1 MVNPY
6 LVGAP
11 AAGAGALLVV
21 KSIFKNKENNVKKGE
36 KEQRR
41 GTVTDDEA
49 SFACERVCASDRLL
63 KRMGGLAKVI
73 NQCAQNSSLSLSL
86 ARAARGENLLPFSS
100 SVFFR
105 ALYRRMERDHR
116 MECGRSFDA
125 IPRLNEN
132 ESESNERAC
141 RSVSPIFESFGF
153 STKTSEQ
160 TNKNKT
166 LSLSLTFLFS
176 LPLSRS
182 RCTT

>member
-63 KRMGGLAKVI
+63 KRMGGLAKV
-73 NQCAQNSSLSLSL
+73 NNNAHKTPLSLS
-86 ARAARGENLLPFSS
+86 RAIPFSS
-100 SVFFR
+100 SLLFC
-105 ALYRRMERDHR
+105 ALRIHPLPTDGERSSNG
-116 MECGRSFDA
+116 MRSIVRCD
-125 IPRLNEN
+125 P
-132 ESESNERAC
+132 S
-141 RSVSPIFESFGF
+141 FE
-153 STKTSEQ
+153 
-160 TNKNKT
+160 
-166 LSLSLTFLFS
+166 
-176 LPLSRS
+176 
-182 RCTT
+182 

>member
-21 KSIFKNKENNVKKGE
+21 KSIFKNKESNVKKGE

-73 NQCAQNSSLSLSL
+73 NTTHKTPLSLSL
-86 ARAARGENLLPFSS
+86 ARRKSS
-100 SVFFR
+100 SFFFF
-105 ALYRRMERDHR
+105 
-116 MECGRSFDA
+116 C
-125 IPRLNEN
+125 
-132 ESESNERAC
+132 
-141 RSVSPIFESFGF
+141 V
-153 STKTSEQ
+153 
-160 TNKNKT
+160 
-166 LSLSLTFLFS
+166 
-176 LPLSRS
+176 LSRVMHS
-182 RCTT
+182 SSTDGWREIIEWNTVDRSMRSLV

>member
-86 ARAARGENLLPFSS
+86 ARRARRKSS
-100 SVFFR
+100 SFFFF
-105 ALYRRMERDHR
+105 
-116 MECGRSFDA
+116 C
-125 IPRLNEN
+125 
-132 ESESNERAC
+132 
-141 RSVSPIFESFGF
+141 V
-153 STKTSEQ
+153 
-160 TNKNKT
+160 
-166 LSLSLTFLFS
+166 
-176 LPLSRS
+176 LSRVIPTDGERS
-182 RCTT
+182 SNGMRSIVRCDPSFE

>member
-63 KRMGGLAKVI
+63 KRMGGLAKV
-73 NQCAQNSSLSLSL
+73 NNNTHKTPLSLSL
-86 ARAARGENLLPFSS
+86 ARGENLLPFSS
-100 SVFFR
+100 SLLFC
-105 ALYRRMERDHR
+105 ALRIHPLPTDGERSSNG
-116 MECGRSFDA
+116 MRSIVRCD
-125 IPRLNEN
+125 P
-132 ESESNERAC
+132 S
-141 RSVSPIFESFGF
+141 FE
-153 STKTSEQ
+153 
-160 TNKNKT
+160 
-166 LSLSLTFLFS
+166 
-176 LPLSRS
+176 
-182 RCTT
+182 

>member
-63 KRMGGLAKVI
+63 KRMGGLAKV
-73 NQCAQNSSLSLSL
+73 NNNTHKTPLSLS
-86 ARAARGENLLPFSS
+86 RVTHSS
-100 SVFFR
+100 SPDGWREIIEWNAV
-105 ALYRRMERDHR
+105 
-116 MECGRSFDA
+116 DA
-125 IPRLNEN
+125 IPRLNE
-132 ESESNERAC
+132 
-141 RSVSPIFESFGF
+141 
-153 STKTSEQ
+153 SEQ
-160 TNKNKT
+160 RTGVG
-166 LSLSLTFLFS
+166 F
-176 LPLSRS
+176 P
-182 RCTT
+182 TTRERNF

>member
-73 NQCAQNSSLSLSL
+73 NYYAQNSSLSL
-86 ARAARGENLLPFSS
+86 
-100 SVFFR
+100 FR
-105 ALYRRMERDHR
+105 A
-116 MECGRSFDA
+116 
-125 IPRLNEN
+125 PRAEK
-132 ESESNERAC
+132 
-141 RSVSPIFESFGF
+141 IF
-153 STKTSEQ
+153 
-160 TNKNKT
+160 
-166 LSLSLTFLFS
+166 FLFLLLLLCS
-176 LPLSRS
+176 FARYTDGWREIIEWNAVDRS
-182 RCTT
+182 MRCLV

>member
-73 NQCAQNSSLSLSL
+73 NQCAQNSSLSLSR
-86 ARAARGENLLPFSS
+86 ARRARRKSS
-100 SVFFR
+100 SFFFF
-105 ALYRRMERDHR
+105 
-116 MECGRSFDA
+116 C
-125 IPRLNEN
+125 
-132 ESESNERAC
+132 
-141 RSVSPIFESFGF
+141 V
-153 STKTSEQ
+153 
-160 TNKNKT
+160 
-166 LSLSLTFLFS
+166 
-176 LPLSRS
+176 LSRVIPTDGERS
-182 RCTT
+182 SNGMRSIVRCDPSFE

>member
-21 KSIFKNKENNVKKGE
+21 KSIFKNKESNVKKGE

-73 NQCAQNSSLSLSL
+73 NYYAQNSSLSL
-86 ARAARGENLLPFSS
+86 
-100 SVFFR
+100 FR
-105 ALYRRMERDHR
+105 A
-116 MECGRSFDA
+116 
-125 IPRLNEN
+125 PRAEK
-132 ESESNERAC
+132 
-141 RSVSPIFESFGF
+141 IF
-153 STKTSEQ
+153 
-160 TNKNKT
+160 
-166 LSLSLTFLFS
+166 FLFLLLLLCSFARYTDGWRESIEWNAVDRSMRS
-176 LPLSRS
+176 LV
-182 RCTT
+182 

>member
-63 KRMGGLAKVI
+63 KRMGGLAKV
-73 NQCAQNSSLSLSL
+73 NNNTHKTPLSLSRAEKIFFL
-86 ARAARGENLLPFSS
+86 FLLLCSFARYAFILS
-100 SVFFR
+100 
-105 ALYRRMERDHR
+105 RRMERDHR
-116 MECGRSFDA
+116 MECGRCDPSF
-125 IPRLNEN
+125 E
-132 ESESNERAC
+132 
-141 RSVSPIFESFGF
+141 
-153 STKTSEQ
+153 
-160 TNKNKT
+160 
-166 LSLSLTFLFS
+166 
-176 LPLSRS
+176 
-182 RCTT
+182 

>member
-63 KRMGGLAKVI
+63 KRMGGLAKV
-73 NQCAQNSSLSLSL
+73 NNNTHKTPLSLSR
-86 ARAARGENLLPFSS
+86 ARFLFLLLCSFARYAFILS
-100 SVFFR
+100 
-105 ALYRRMERDHR
+105 RRMERDHR
-116 MECGRSFDA
+116 MECGRCDPSF
-125 IPRLNEN
+125 E
-132 ESESNERAC
+132 
-141 RSVSPIFESFGF
+141 
-153 STKTSEQ
+153 
-160 TNKNKT
+160 
-166 LSLSLTFLFS
+166 
-176 LPLSRS
+176 
-182 RCTT
+182 

>member
-63 KRMGGLAKVI
+63 KRMGGLAKV
-73 NQCAQNSSLSLSL
+73 NNNTHKTPLSLSR
-86 ARAARGENLLPFSS
+86 ARRKSS
-100 SVFFR
+100 SFFFFF
-105 ALYRRMERDHR
+105 ALLRVTHSSSPDGWREIIEWNAVD
-116 MECGRSFDA
+116 RSM
-125 IPRLNEN
+125 
-132 ESESNERAC
+132 
-141 RSVSPIFESFGF
+141 RSLV
-153 STKTSEQ
+153 
-160 TNKNKT
+160 
-166 LSLSLTFLFS
+166 
-176 LPLSRS
+176 
-182 RCTT
+182 